1 MRAPVRKAY
10 VIRFFQLVTA
20 KQLAEAER
28 ELQRIKE
35 KIERTEWNHGY
46 YRALQGM
53 LLTRRNNND
62 QYSFFASLDQNDK
75 HVFQNARRDFQ
86 ERSESRLYADYDRG
100 YFSAWAEYMRVLMK
114 MQKTAMLT
122 SITKATPAAV
132 QASQPQQAAS
142 AASIANPTSQTSL
155 ANWQEKQTPTKN
167 IEPLL

>member
-62 QYSFFASLDQNDK
+62 QYSFFTSLDHNDK
-75 HVFQNARRDFQ
+75 QTINNARKDFQ

-100 YFSAWAEYMRVLMK
+100 YFSAWAEYMRVLIK
-114 MQKTAMLT
+114 MQRTAMPI
-122 SITKATPAAV
+122 SVTKPTPAQIITHA
-132 QASQPQQAAS
+132 QP
-142 AASIANPTSQTSL
+142 PTSDANSPAQTSL
-155 ANWQEKQTPTKN
+155 ANWQEKQTRVENAEPT
-167 IEPLL
+167 L

>member
-53 LLTRRNNND
+53 LLTRRTNND

-75 HVFQNARRDFQ
+75 HVFQNVRCDFQ
-86 ERSESRLYADYDRG
+86 ERTESRLYADYDRG
-100 YFSAWAEYMRVLMK
+100 YFSAWAEYMRVLIK
-114 MQKTAMLT
+114 MQKAATAT
-122 SITKATPAAV
+122 SVQVPQSNQTPPATPD
-132 QASQPQQAAS
+132 AS
-142 AASIANPTSQTSL
+142 PTSQTSL
-155 ANWQEKQTPTKN
+155 VNWQEKQGQLTENQT
-167 IEPLL
+167 

>member
-10 VIRFFQLVTA
+10 VIRFFQLVTT

-53 LLTRRNNND
+53 LLARRNNND
-62 QYSFFASLDQNDK
+62 QYSFFTSLDHNDK
-75 HVFQNARRDFQ
+75 QTIHNARKDFQ

-100 YFSAWAEYMRVLMK
+100 YFSAWAEYMRVLIK
-114 MQKTAMLT
+114 MQKIAT
-122 SITKATPAAV
+122 STSVTKPLLAPVIPSAQPSASDTNSPA
-132 QASQPQQAAS
+132 
-142 AASIANPTSQTSL
+142 QTSL
-155 ANWQEKQTPTKN
+155 VNWQEKQTRVENEGST
-167 IEPLL
+167 L

>member
-53 LLTRRNNND
+53 LLARRNNND
-62 QYSFFASLDQNDK
+62 QYSFFASLDHDDK
-75 HVFQNARRDFQ
+75 QTIHNVRKDFQ
-86 ERSESRLYADYDRG
+86 ERSENRLYADYDRG
-100 YFSAWAEYMRVLMK
+100 YFSAWAEYMRVLIK
-114 MQKTAMLT
+114 MQKTATPT
-122 SITKATPAAV
+122 SITKPILTPV
-132 QASQPQQAAS
+132 ISQAQPSVSDAS
-142 AASIANPTSQTSL
+142 PSAQTSL
-155 ANWQEKQTPTKN
+155 IDWQEKQTRVENEKST
-167 IEPLL
+167 L